1 MSSWPLVIERP
12 QTRQI
17 GLLPRGEPI
26 TLMMLSSNS
35 AIPRKVRTRRPS
47 AGDFLVNPPPIP
59 VALAAVN
66 AFHFCGIALAIWAL
80 VLTFIGVTREDFP
93 STDGAARMVA
103 AISIILTVAAIG
115 SGIYTAATEEEEGEG
130 EEAALLLPR

>member
-1 MSSWPLVIERP
+1 M
-12 QTRQI
+12 
-17 GLLPRGEPI
+17 
-26 TLMMLSSNS
+26 
-35 AIPRKVRTRRPS
+35 
-47 AGDFLVNPPPIP
+47 NPPRIP

-115 SGIYTAATEEEEGEG
+115 SGIYTAANEEEEGEG